1 MIAWGITFA
10 LLYYFWATGDF
21 FKLIIISKLFIWS
34 LNDDAFSTI
43 VLFSSLSIHLIPIN
57 INLIC

>member
-10 LLYYFWATGDF
+10 LLYYCWATGDF

-34 LNDDAFSTI
+34 FNDDAFSTI
-43 VLFSSLSIHLIPIN
+43 VLFSTLSIHLIPIN